1 MFKRN
6 FKPYHRISSGSTL
19 MCSVQEN
26 VNESIVTN
34 VFDRPS
40 SQVVKKSVKS
50 MEMVLSETPPLDSD
64 AFTLEA
70 QLASGKTLKEVNSQ
84 IFSSS
89 APSDN
94 DVALAEKLISSDE
107 IDEKQPEE

>member
-6 FKPYHRISSGSTL
+6 FKPYHRVASGSTL
-19 MCSVQEN
+19 MCSVSET
-26 VNESIVTN
+26 VNDKIVSN
-34 VFDRPS
+34 VFERPS
-40 SQVVKKSVKS
+40 AEIVKKSVKS
-50 MEMVLSETPPLDSD
+50 MEMLLSEIPPLDSD

-94 DVALAEKLISSDE
+94 DVAFAEKLISSDE
-107 IDEKQPEE
+107 IDENETKE

>member
-6 FKPYHRISSGSTL
+6 FKPYHRVASGSTL
-19 MCSVQEN
+19 MCCVSET
-26 VNESIVTN
+26 VNDKIVMN

-40 SQVVKKSVKS
+40 AEIVKKSVKS
-50 MEMVLSETPPLDSD
+50 METLMSETPPLDSD

-84 IFSSS
+84 VFSSS
-89 APSDN
+89 SPSAN

-107 IDEKQPEE
+107 IDENDNQE